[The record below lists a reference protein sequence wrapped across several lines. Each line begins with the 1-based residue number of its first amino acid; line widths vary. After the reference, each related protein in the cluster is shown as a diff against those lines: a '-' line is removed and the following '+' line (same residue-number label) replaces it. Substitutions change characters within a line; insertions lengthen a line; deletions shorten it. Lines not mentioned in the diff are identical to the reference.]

1 MAFCSFSKDS
11 DGNSFVTV
19 ENKFITKYLPEAD
32 GLAVKVYLYGLYLC
46 KNADSDFSIDSMAE
60 VLRVSVEDIISAF
73 TIWEDYD
80 LVQIVSKQ
88 PFVVQYLPVKS
99 AVGKPKRVRYERY
112 ADFNTEL
119 QRKMQAVG
127 KFISAGD
134 YLKYMQFLEES
145 SMQPQALLLIADYC
159 IAKQG
164 ESISPSYVFNKAK
177 VMLKNGL
184 TTYEQVERELSK
196 INANKD
202 NVLAVFTALGG
213 LNRAPAEDDYALYRA
228 WTENMGFSKESVLVV
243 AKKLKRGSMSAL
255 NLALKELLDKNKTDA
270 KELESY
276 LTEREALTT
285 LTFRIARKLGLKI
298 SNPATYVDEYVE
310 KWTTYGFEE
319 SSLLDI
325 ALYCLK
331 TERNDFD
338 SMHAIIEKLLA
349 DGILSKENVK
359 VFLKDKNGELK
370 LLERIREICGSV
382 RKNATT
388 LSLIGTWRSWNF
400 SDEMIL
406 ESAKRSATSASP
418 IPYMNKIL
426 SDWKQ
431 AGVYTVSAIPDNA
444 VKPVANATRY
454 VNATI
459 EATNAKTDRERYFA
473 LLREKAQ
480 IKADKFAE
488 KANAN
493 PQYKE
498 VSKQLSVMEISL
510 AKAEVFH
517 PEQLPA
523 LQEEKQALLQKR
535 KAVLQSMGIAEENL
549 IPQYSCKKCAD
560 TGFMKNG
567 LACDCYNQ

>member
-1 MAFCSFSKDS
+1 MAFCSFSKDC

-19 ENKFITKYLPEAD
+19 ENKFITKYLPETD

-46 KNADSDFSIDSMAE
+46 KNADADFSIESMAE
-60 VLRVSVEDIISAF
+60 VLRVSAEDIVSAF

-99 AVGKPKRVRYERY
+99 AVGKPKRVRYEQY
-112 ADFNTEL
+112 ADFNAEL
-119 QRKMQAVG
+119 QRKMQKVG
-127 KFISAGD
+127 KFVSAGD
-134 YLKYMQFLEES
+134 YLKYMRFLEET
-145 SMQPQALLLIADYC
+145 SMQPHALLLVADYC

-164 ESISPSYVFNKAK
+164 EAVSPSYVFNKAR

-184 TTYEQVERELSK
+184 STYEQVERELSK

-202 NVLAVFTALGG
+202 NVLAVFNALGG
-213 LNRAPAEDDYALYRA
+213 LNRAPDEDDYALYRA
-228 WTENMGFSKESVLVV
+228 WTENMGFDKDGILVV
-243 AKKLKRGSMSAL
+243 AKKTKRGSMSAL
-255 NLALKELLDKNKTDA
+255 NLVLKELLDKNKTDS

-276 LTEREALTT
+276 LNERESLTT
-285 LTFRIARKLGLKI
+285 LTFRIARKLGIKI

-310 KWTTYGFEE
+310 KWSTYGFEE

-359 VFLKDKNGELK
+359 AFLKDKNGELK
-370 LLERIREICGSV
+370 LLERIREVCGSV

-400 SDEMIL
+400 SDDMIL

-431 AGVYTVSAIPDNA
+431 SGIYTIDSIPENSIKS
-444 VKPVANATRY
+444 VPNATRY
-454 VNATI
+454 VNASI
-459 EATNAKTDRERYFA
+459 ESVNAQADRERYFA

-480 IKADKFAE
+480 IKADKYID

-493 PQYKE
+493 PKYKE
-498 VSKQLSVMEISL
+498 ITKQLSVMEISL
-510 AKAEVFH
+510 AKAEVFQ

-523 LQEEKQALLQKR
+523 LQTKKQALLQQR
-535 KAVLQSMGIAEENL
+535 KEVLLGMGITEEDL
-549 IPQYSCKKCAD
+549 LPKYACAKCAD
-560 TGFMKNG
+560 TGFMRNG
-567 LACDCYNQ
+567 LACDCYKK

>member
-1 MAFCSFSKDS
+1 MAFCSFSKDC

-19 ENKFITKYLPEAD
+19 ENKFITKYLPEVD

-46 KNADSDFSIDSMAE
+46 KNADADFSANSMAE
-60 VLRVSVEDIISAF
+60 VLHVTPEDILSAF

-80 LVQIVSKQ
+80 LVQIISRQ
-88 PFVVQYLPVKS
+88 PLIVQYLPVKS
-99 AVGKPKRVRYERY
+99 AVGKPKRVHYEQY
-112 ADFNTEL
+112 ADFNAEL
-119 QRKMQAVG
+119 QRKMQKVG
-127 KFISAGD
+127 KFVSAGD
-134 YLKYMQFLEES
+134 YLKYMRFLDET
-145 SMQPQALLLIADYC
+145 SMQPHALLLVADYC

-164 ESISPSYVFNKAK
+164 ESVSPSYIFNKAR

-202 NVLAVFTALGG
+202 NVLAVFSALGG
-213 LNRAPAEDDYALYRA
+213 YNRTPDEDDYALYRD
-228 WTENMGFSKESVLVV
+228 WTENMGFTKESVLVV
-243 AKKLKRGSMSAL
+243 AKKTKRGSMSAL
-255 NLALKELLDKNKTDA
+255 NLALKELLEKGKTDA
-270 KELESY
+270 KELETY
-276 LTEREALTT
+276 LSERETLNT
-285 LTFRIARKLGLKI
+285 LTFRIARKLGVKV

-310 KWTTYGFEE
+310 KWTTYGFED

-338 SMHAIIEKLLA
+338 SMHSIVEKLFA
-349 DGILSKENVK
+349 EGILSKEGVK
-359 VFLKDKNGELK
+359 AILKEKNGELK
-370 LLERIREICGSV
+370 LLERIREICGNV
-382 RKNATT
+382 RKNATN

-400 SDEMIL
+400 TDEMII
-406 ESAKRSATSASP
+406 ESAKRSATSSSP

-431 AGVYTVSAIPDNA
+431 AGVFTLSDIPENVA
-444 VKPVANATRY
+444 KPVANATRY

-480 IKADKFAE
+480 MKADKFIS

-493 PQYKE
+493 PQYKD
-498 VSKQLSVMEISL
+498 VAKKLSLMEISL
-510 AKAEVFH
+510 AKAEVFS
-517 PEQLPA
+517 PDTLPA
-523 LQEEKQALLQKR
+523 LQAEKQALLQQR
-535 KAVLQSMGIAEENL
+535 KEVLQSMGITEDDL
-549 IPQYSCKKCAD
+549 TPKYSCKKCAD

-567 LACDCYNQ
+567 HACDCYKA